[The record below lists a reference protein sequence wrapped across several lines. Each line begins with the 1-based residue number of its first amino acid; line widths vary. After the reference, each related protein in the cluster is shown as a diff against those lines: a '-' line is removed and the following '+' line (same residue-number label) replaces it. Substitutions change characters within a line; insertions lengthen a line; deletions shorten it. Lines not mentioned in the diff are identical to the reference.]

1 MNINDNT
8 KFSQV
13 LFAAMA
19 TIVIVMYFL
28 LFFRLDDLIAK
39 ILLSSFV
46 LLFALVF
53 FSVYFLN
60 AKHYVADSGGI
71 TTFTLGGMYRVKTP
85 WEDFGSLYLY
95 SASYGRGAHTET
107 VFVMCKPDVG
117 KLPPPRSNKDILWF
131 NLRFNSL
138 VTFKFTMERYEYI
151 RKFCDLPLIDN
162 R

>member
-8 KFSQV
+8 KSSQV

-19 TIVIVMYFL
+19 TIVIIMYSL
-28 LFFRLDDLIAK
+28 LFFRLDDLILK
-39 ILLSSFV
+39 ILLFSFV
-46 LLFALVF
+46 LLFTLVF

-60 AKHYVADSGGI
+60 AKHYVADRSGI
-71 TTFTLGGMYRVKTP
+71 TTFTLGGVYRVKTP

-95 SASYGRGAHTET
+95 SASYGKGAHTET
-107 VFVMCKPDVG
+107 VLVMCKSNVS
-117 KLPPPRSNKDILWF
+117 KLPPPRSNKGILWF

-138 VTFKFTMERYEYI
+138 VTFKFTMERYEFI
-151 RKFCDLPLIDN
+151 RQFCDLPLIDN